1 MVEFNAII
9 VKKDKIRKEILE
21 RLRSQNSFD
30 RLRKSAE
37 IKEKLFYDSAFKL
50 SKCVMFYISKGYEVD
65 TQDMIIEALKQRKR
79 IAVPVTLTGEKK
91 IIPSEIKAPEIELEK
106 GPFGIKQPKKQY
118 LRPVPTHNID
128 IVITPGVAFDKN
140 GNRIGHGMGYYDI
153 FLKSIPNK
161 TQAYGLAFD
170 FQIVGE
176 VPTLSWD
183 VPVKK
188 VISA

>member
-1 MVEFNAII
+1 MVKFNAII
-9 VKKDKIRKEILE
+9 EKKDKIRKEILE

-30 RLRKSAE
+30 RIRKSAE
-37 IKEKLFYDSAFKL
+37 IKEKLFQMSAFKL
-50 SKCVMFYISKGYEVD
+50 SKCVMFYVSKGYEVD
-65 TQDMIIEALKQRKR
+65 TQGMIIEALKQGKR

-91 IIPSEIKAPEIELEK
+91 IIPSEIKTPEVELEK
-106 GPFGIKQPKKQY
+106 GPFGIRQPKKEY
-118 LRPVPTHNID
+118 IRPVPTDNID
-128 IVITPGVAFDKN
+128 TVITPGVAFDEN

-161 TQAYGLAFD
+161 TQVYGLAFD